1 VTAPLAADALLKNNM
16 YTPMIQQYLAVK
28 EEYKDAVV
36 FFRLGDFYEMFFDD
50 AKTVSKEIGLTLTGR
65 DCGDGERAP
74 MCGVPFHSADSYIA
88 KLVRLGHKIVICEQV
103 EDPATAQGLVKRDV
117 TRIIT
122 PGTVTEDTMLQ
133 ETKNN
138 YLCAVFIGEGE
149 AGLTF
154 ADVSTGDLYNT
165 RHSGDALMQK
175 VLNEL
180 SVYDPAEVVLNVS
193 KRSDSALQDYFFTRP
208 SCMIND
214 NADWRFDMLS
224 AEQAINTQ
232 FGKTADLMGLQFESQ
247 IRSVGAMLGYIS
259 ETQRTTVS
267 YIKDLKVYSDEEYL
281 EIDMNSRRSLELTET
296 MRNREFKGSLLWVLD
311 KTHSAMGA
319 RFLRK
324 WTEQPLI
331 NMNDINARL
340 DAVEALYEDAFTRGE
355 IVECMKSVRDL
366 ERIMTK
372 IAYGTANPKDLR
384 AMCDTLAV
392 APVLQNLLCN
402 SPCAVLRALAS
413 DLGNTEDIVDL
424 INRAIDDDP
433 PFSVREGRFIRKGYN
448 QMVDDLIDMLD
459 HGKEYIKQIEARE
472 REATGINK
480 LKVGYNKVFGYYI
493 EVTKT
498 GLDSVP
504 DTYIRKQTLVNS
516 ERFITDELKDFEAN
530 ILGAADKDGKLE
542 YELFCEVTDYI
553 NESRERVQQAANS
566 LAAIDAL
573 CSLADVAFKNGYV
586 RPEVDYSDV
595 IDIRDGKHPVVESFS
610 KDSYFVPNDTYLD
623 TNRNRLAL
631 ITGPNMAGKSTYM
644 RQTAIICIM
653 AQIGSFV
660 PASSARI
667 GIVDKIFTRVGASDD
682 LASGQSTFMLEMN
695 EVAYILKNATKR
707 SLIIYDEIGRG
718 TSTYDGMS
726 IARAVAEYT
735 CDKIGAKTLFATHYH
750 ELTDLEAECD
760 GVINYNIAA
769 KKKKDDILFL
779 RKIVRGATD
788 DSYGIEVAKLAG
800 VPAPVIKR
808 AKAVLEGI
816 INGEQIMH
824 LPSNA
829 VLSGEAENITLED
842 CNLEEI
848 KKKLMQTQPETLTP
862 IEAMN
867 LVYELKKMLD

>member
-1 VTAPLAADALLKNNM
+1 M

-28 EEYKDAVV
+28 EEYKDAIV
-36 FFRLGDFYEMFFDD
+36 FFRLGDFYEMFFSD
-50 AKTVSKEIGLTLTGR
+50 AKTVSAEIGLTLTAR

-74 MCGVPFHSADSYIA
+74 MCGVPYHSADAYIA

-103 EDPATAQGLVKRDV
+103 EDPASAQGLVKRDV

-122 PGTVTEDTMLQ
+122 PGTVTEDTMLT

-138 YLCAVFIGEGE
+138 YLCAVYLGEAD

-165 RHSGDALMQK
+165 RLSGEALIQK

-193 KRSDSALQDYFFTRP
+193 KRSDNALYDYFFTRP
-208 SCMIND
+208 TCMVND
-214 NADWRFDMLS
+214 NADWRFDMIT
-224 AEQAINTQ
+224 AEQAITTQ
-232 FGKTADLMGLQFESQ
+232 FEKTADQLGLQFESQ

-259 ETQRTTVS
+259 ETQRTSVS
-267 YIKDLKVYSDEEYL
+267 YIKNLSVYSDEEYL

-296 MRNREFKGSLLWVLD
+296 MRNKEYKGSLLWVLD

-319 RFLRK
+319 RVLRK

-331 NMNDINARL
+331 SMNEINARL
-340 DAVEALYEDAFTRGE
+340 DAVEELYSDVVTRGE
-355 IVECMKSVRDL
+355 IIENMKSVRDL
-366 ERIMTK
+366 ERLMTR

-384 AMCDTLAV
+384 AMSSTLAV
-392 APVLQNLLCN
+392 VPVLQNLLRNC
-402 SPCAVLRALAS
+402 PCAVLRELAV
-413 DLGNTEDIVDL
+413 DMGNTDDIVDL
-424 INRAIDDDP
+424 IDRAIKEDP
-433 PFSVREGRFIRKGYN
+433 PFSIREGGFIKKGYN
-448 QMVDDLIDMLD
+448 QMVDDLVDMLE
-459 HGKEYIKQIEARE
+459 HGKDYIKTIETRE
-472 REATGINK
+472 REATGISK

-493 EVTKT
+493 EVTKS

-504 DTYIRKQTLVNS
+504 DTYIRKQTLVNC
-516 ERFITDELKDFEAN
+516 ERFITDELKELEAN

-542 YELFCEVTDYI
+542 YELFCQITNYI
-553 NESRERVQQAANS
+553 KENRERVQQAANS

-586 RPEVDYSDV
+586 RPEVDYGDV
-595 IDIRDGKHPVVESFS
+595 IDIRDGKHPVVEKFS

-623 TNRNRLAL
+623 TSRNRLAL

-660 PASSARI
+660 PATSARI
-667 GIVDKIFTRVGASDD
+667 GIVDKVFTRVGASDD

-735 CDKIGAKTLFATHYH
+735 CEKVGAKTLFATHYH
-750 ELTDLEAECD
+750 ELTDLETECE

-800 VPAPVIKR
+800 VPSPVIKR

-816 INGEQIMH
+816 I
-824 LPSNA
+824 
-829 VLSGEAENITLED
+829 SGEHALRIPATAAVSQQGDNMTLD
-842 CNLEEI
+842 DYRLEEI
-848 KKKLMQTQPETLTP
+848 KSRLMQTELETLTP

>member
-1 VTAPLAADALLKNNM
+1 M
-16 YTPMIQQYLAVK
+16 YTPMMQQYLAVK
-28 EEYKDAVV
+28 EEYKDAIV

-50 AKTVSKEIGLTLTGR
+50 AKTVSREIGLTLTGR
-65 DCGDGERAP
+65 DCGREERAP
-74 MCGVPFHSADSYIA
+74 MCGVPYHSADAYIA

-103 EDPATAQGLVKRDV
+103 EDPASAQGLVKRDV

-122 PGTVTEDTMLQ
+122 PGTVTEDTMLT

-138 YLCAVFIGEGE
+138 YLCAVYLDEGE

-165 RHSGDALMQK
+165 RISGEALIQK

-193 KRSDSALQDYFFTRP
+193 KRSDNALYDYFFTRP

-214 NADWRFDMLS
+214 NADWRFDMIT
-224 AEQAINTQ
+224 AEQAILTQ
-232 FGKTADLMGLQFESQ
+232 FSGTPDKMGLQFESQ

-267 YIKDLKVYSDEEYL
+267 YIKNLNVYSDDEYL

-296 MRNREFKGSLLWVLD
+296 MRNKEFKGSLLWVLD
-311 KTHSAMGA
+311 RTHSAMGA
-319 RFLRK
+319 RVLRK

-331 NMNDINARL
+331 SMNEINARL
-340 DAVEALYEDAFTRGE
+340 DAVEALYEDAITRGE
-355 IVECMKSVRDL
+355 IIENMKNVRDL
-366 ERIMTK
+366 ERLMTR

-384 AMCDTLAV
+384 AMSSTLAV
-392 APVLQNLLCN
+392 VPIIQELLRDN
-402 SPCAVLRALAS
+402 PCSVLRELAE
-413 DLGNTEDIVDL
+413 DMGNTDDIVDL
-424 INRAIDDDP
+424 INRAIKVDP
-433 PFSVREGRFIRKGYN
+433 PFSVREGGFIEKGYN
-448 QMVDDLIDMLD
+448 EMVDDLVDILE
-459 HGKEYIKQIEARE
+459 HGKDYIKTIESRE
-472 REATGINK
+472 REATGISK

-493 EVTKT
+493 EVTKS

-504 DTYIRKQTLVNS
+504 DTYIRKQTLVNC
-516 ERFITDELKDFEAN
+516 ERFITDELKDLEAN
-530 ILGAADKDGKLE
+530 ILGASDKDGKLE
-542 YELFCEVTDYI
+542 YELFCQITDYI
-553 NESRERVQQAANS
+553 KESRERVQQAANA
-566 LAAIDAL
+566 LATVDAI

-586 RPEVDYSDV
+586 RPEVDYGDV
-595 IDIRDGKHPVVESFS
+595 IDIRDGKHPVVEKFS

-623 TNRNRLAL
+623 TGRNRLAL

-695 EVAYILKNATKR
+695 EVAYILRNATKR

-735 CDKIGAKTLFATHYH
+735 CEKVGAKTLFATHYH
-750 ELTDLEAECD
+750 ELTDLEAECE
-760 GVINYNIAA
+760 GIINYNIAA

-800 VPAPVIKR
+800 VPSPVIQR
-808 AKAVLEGI
+808 AKNVLEGI
-816 INGEQIMH
+816 INGEH
-824 LPSNA
+824 GLRVPVAA
-829 VLSGEAENITLED
+829 VSFNQSDNVTFD
-842 CNLEEI
+842 DYRLEEI
-848 KKKLMQTQPETLTP
+848 RSKLMQTEPETLTP